1 VDDDDPRQSP
11 TVTGRTQVLTNRCLL
26 HGHDYHRILFPD
38 VRTVTNMN
46 NRQPSIKVS
55 EVDESMP
62 RIDFALIDRKYKAW
76 LIRRGFA
83 TDEGSEL
90 GMKRSRSRRKPPMD
104 E

>member
-1 VDDDDPRQSP
+1 VADDDPRQSP

-46 NRQPSIKVS
+46 NRQPIVRVS
-55 EVDESMP
+55 DADESTP
-62 RIDFALIDRKYKAW
+62 RIDFELIDRKYRAW

-83 TDEGSEL
+83 ADEGSEL
-90 GMKRSRSRRKPPMD
+90 GMKRSRSRRKPPID